1 MPEIGAP
8 RDLRAC
14 VFGLF
19 TVERGGGENTE
30 SVKSFLLYE
39 LSFSVVSS
47 PFASLA
53 CVQIFDLE
61 ANTRSRLFFFFL

>member
-47 PFASLA
+47 PLRLRAFKYLTSK
-53 CVQIFDLE
+53 QILDLV
-61 ANTRSRLFFFFL
+61 FFFFYD